1 MGLVLP
7 QCTVDILSFTNWFFS
22 YMGQPG
28 LACVSFFQPDL
39 HVLFFIYLKNAA
51 VFCRTN
57 GYCGGKKKILAVMF
71 IVLKHILLHNI
82 YFRSF

>member
-7 QCTVDILSFTNWFFS
+7 QCPVDLLSFTSWFFS
-22 YMGQPG
+22 FMGQSG
-28 LACVSFFQPDL
+28 LPCVSFFQPDF
-39 HVLFFIYLKNAA
+39 HVLFFIYPKNAA
-51 VFCRTN
+51 VFSRTN
-57 GYCGGKKKILAVMF
+57 GLCGKKKILAMIF